1 MKLKKIKYLFL
12 LSSSITIIPAIAMS
26 CDKNEEPGK
35 NTGTTDKQ
43 VTPPIPEPNPAP
55 TPQPLPPISPA
66 PGNGGQD
73 SKTPDND
80 NPTVHANENL
90 IEEIKTN
97 PLQRVEGITDQQ
109 IYDKIFSKFT
119 NETKIRGLQVYNVDN
134 NVFIGISGGG
144 NDVDNK
150 LFKAKK
156 DDFYNLLTDWDNK
169 DTKNIQKRF
178 NHSEWDNENKTL
190 IFRYKIK
197 GNKEDQV
204 YEQRFTLNVELK
216 EFNPPKKEQPSNTE
230 KPTTSTEKPKPIEA
244 PVVENADIKV
254 NPLQKIT
261 EVSDQKIYDKIQSML
276 KSKNNIFPGIQKYT
290 DKTVK
295 FFGILSGSN
304 KDDNKLFTY
313 TNPDFDAKII
323 PATENSKKNNNRF
336 PESTW
341 DEATKTL
348 VFKYKIKDDTD
359 NTIYEQ
365 SFKLEIQSKP
375 DNSGNSRQN
384 GNGDNSNTQ
393 PTESP
398 SEVPSESPSNNI
410 HSNDAPT
417 NKPEEPTDS
426 ETPAA
431 NVSQPSNNEQPSTQ
445 PEPAVDPG
453 EPSPSLTKYTASNI
467 NEALRLKEN
476 VTNQT
481 IIDQINK
488 VLNRNNKKNK
498 FEGLQ
503 LYKVNS
509 EVFLGIA
516 NGGNKVDNK
525 LFELTDPS
533 LESKFKYEAKPKN
546 KSRNPKTSFPKSTW
560 DKATKTLVFKYTLN
574 DGTEHEQT
582 FNLN

>member
-26 CDKNEEPGK
+26 CDKNEEPGN

-43 VTPPIPEPNPAP
+43 VTPPIKF
-55 TPQPLPPISPA
+55 LR
-66 PGNGGQD
+66 PGNGGED
-73 SKTPDND
+73 SKTLDND
-80 NPTVHANENL
+80 NPTIHANENL
-90 IEEIKTN
+90 IEELKTN

-169 DTKNIQKRF
+169 DAKNIQKRF

-230 KPTTSTEKPKPIEA
+230 KPTTSTEKYKPIEA

-323 PATENSKKNNNRF
+323 PATENTKKNNNRF

-365 SFKLEIQSKP
+365 SFKLEIQSQCTITLVILVKMAMEIIQIH
-375 DNSGNSRQN
+375 NQQNLRQKFLLN
-384 GNGDNSNTQ
+384 HQVTTFIQTMLQQINQKNQQILKHLRQTFLNQTTMNNHQLNQNLLWILENHLLHLQNTQ
-393 PTESP
+393 Q
-398 SEVPSESPSNNI
+398 VI
-410 HSNDAPT
+410 
-417 NKPEEPTDS
+417 
-426 ETPAA
+426 
-431 NVSQPSNNEQPSTQ
+431 
-445 PEPAVDPG
+445 
-453 EPSPSLTKYTASNI
+453 
-467 NEALRLKEN
+467 
-476 VTNQT
+476 
-481 IIDQINK
+481 
-488 VLNRNNKKNK
+488 
-498 FEGLQ
+498 
-503 LYKVNS
+503 
-509 EVFLGIA
+509 
-516 NGGNKVDNK
+516 
-525 LFELTDPS
+525 
-533 LESKFKYEAKPKN
+533 
-546 KSRNPKTSFPKSTW
+546 
-560 DKATKTLVFKYTLN
+560 
-574 DGTEHEQT
+574 
-582 FNLN
+582 

>member
-26 CDKNEEPGK
+26 CDKNEEPGN

-43 VTPPIPEPNPAP
+43 VTPSIPEPNPAP

-66 PGNGGQD
+66 PGNGGED

-169 DTKNIQKRF
+169 DAKNIQKRF

-204 YEQRFTLNVELK
+204 YEQ
-216 EFNPPKKEQPSNTE
+216 
-230 KPTTSTEKPKPIEA
+230 
-244 PVVENADIKV
+244 
-254 NPLQKIT
+254 
-261 EVSDQKIYDKIQSML
+261 
-276 KSKNNIFPGIQKYT
+276 
-290 DKTVK
+290 
-295 FFGILSGSN
+295 
-304 KDDNKLFTY
+304 
-313 TNPDFDAKII
+313 
-323 PATENSKKNNNRF
+323 
-336 PESTW
+336 
-341 DEATKTL
+341 
-348 VFKYKIKDDTD
+348 
-359 NTIYEQ
+359 
-365 SFKLEIQSKP
+365 SFKLEIQSQP
-375 DNSGNSRQN
+375 DNSGNSSQN

-445 PEPAVDPG
+445 PEPAVNPG
-453 EPSPSLTKYTASNI
+453 EPSPSPTKYTASNI

-488 VLNRNNKKNK
+488 VLNRNKKKNK

-560 DKATKTLVFKYTLN
+560 DEATKTLVFKYTLN